1 MSKNGLPSYHERVMS
16 LIENKKAYFNYEILE
31 KFEAGIELLG
41 HEVKSL
47 KGKFGSLEGAY
58 IIVRGGEAYLI
69 NANIPPYQPANMQE
83 EYDPNR
89 NRRLLLTKKEIVELA
104 VAEGTKG
111 LTIVPI
117 AVYNK
122 GRKLKL
128 SLGVGKGKK
137 KADKRQSIKKRDT
150 ERELGR
156 TLKN

>member
-1 MSKNGLPSYHERVMS
+1 MS
-16 LIENKKAYFNYEILE
+16 LIENKKAHFNYEILE

-47 KGKFGSLEGAY
+47 KNKQGSLDGAY
-58 IIVRGGEAYLI
+58 VIVRGGEAYLI
-69 NANIPPYQPANMQE
+69 NAHIPPYQPLNNPDDCE
-83 EYDPNR
+83 PTR
-89 NRRLLLTKKEIVELA
+89 NRRLLLTKEEIAELSL
-104 VAEGTKG
+104 AESTKG

-117 AVYNK
+117 SVYNK

-128 SLGVGKGKK
+128 SLGIGKGKK

-156 TLKN
+156 TLKS